1 MYVQVQRTV
10 NRLNR
15 VWESRR
21 LHLEKQLKPKDAD
34 SRCRQVGHTQHI
46 VVTGASEIGRMAPE
60 SMENFWSRW
69 VVVTQCR
76 RMSIIGTDRNVGAKR
91 IESLLRQRQRLNSYM
106 NK

>member
-60 SMENFWSRW
+60 SMENFLNALGGRDSMSADVHHRYRSE
-69 VVVTQCR
+69 CR
-76 RMSIIGTDRNVGAKR
+76 SKADRIFVKATPKA
-91 IESLLRQRQRLNSYM
+91 
-106 NK
+106 

>member
-34 SRCRQVGHTQHI
+34 SRCRQVGHTQLSRRKS
-46 VVTGASEIGRMAPE
+46 TGLRRNRAAAAKISDRGRT
-60 SMENFWSRW
+60 N
-69 VVVTQCR
+69 VVVGWKFER
-76 RMSIIGTDRNVGAKR
+76 VGW
-91 IESLLRQRQRLNSYM
+91 S
-106 NK
+106 